1 MRIYIPQHLK
11 KLGIFRDLG
20 CILEKYESEYE
31 DSASSFDSYQSYMKI
46 DPVLRFVNFCIKK
59 RDDQTEEEYQA
70 ILDYVTRLFYSVRG
84 TRHVIDYMSR
94 YLGIEFVG
102 DPVYTIKNISF
113 SIANDTSWYD
123 ISLFNAYLIEFLD
136 YLLYY
141 ENLNYKVDF
150 GINITETK
158 EFYFGAGVLTY
169 QLYQLEEDD
178 NGNT

>member
-20 CILEKYESEYE
+20 RIIEKYESEYE

-59 RDDQTEEEYQA
+59 EDSQSEDEYQA

-84 TRHVIDYMSR
+84 TRRVFDYMSR
-94 YLGIEFVG
+94 YLGIKFVG
-102 DPVYTIKNISF
+102 SPVYTIKTISF

-123 ISLFNAYLIEFLD
+123 ISLFNSYLLEFLD
-136 YLLYY
+136 CLLYY
-141 ENLNYKVDF
+141 EELNYKVDF
-150 GINITETK
+150 GINIKETK
-158 EFYFGAGVLTY
+158 DFYFGLGALTY
-169 QLYQLEEDD
+169 KIYSI
-178 NGNT
+178 